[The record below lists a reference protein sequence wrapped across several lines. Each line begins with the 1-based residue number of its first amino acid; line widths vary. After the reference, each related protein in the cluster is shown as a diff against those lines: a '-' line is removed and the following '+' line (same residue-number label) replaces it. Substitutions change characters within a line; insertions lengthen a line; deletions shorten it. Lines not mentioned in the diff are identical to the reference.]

1 MKKDILKGVMAI
13 GCIILALFT
22 SAYLNDLE
30 YKAKKE
36 SKKKQNTQAGQIYEN
51 NLNNTRFNLPVLLID
66 TSGQQILRNEEITA
80 NLQVYNNNSGVNTL
94 NDKPNIISKVNIKIR
109 GNSSTKYPKKQFS
122 LELINGKGEEKE
134 SSLLGMPKESEW
146 VLNGPFLD
154 KSLMRNYIA
163 LNTAGKIME
172 YASRAKF
179 CEVII
184 L

>member
-134 SSLLGMPKESEW
+134 SSLL
-146 VLNGPFLD
+146 L
-154 KSLMRNYIA
+154 SLIH
-163 LNTAGKIME
+163 I
-172 YASRAKF
+172 
-179 CEVII
+179 
-184 L
+184 